1 MSKNET
7 AANIEAGTVAP
18 GLSAGLGREDSGRS
32 EAAGDVLKNARL
44 SQCIGIDTL
53 AGLLKVPVHKLHAL
67 EQGHFEALPDPVF
80 TRALAASMCR
90 ILKLDPAPVLQ
101 GLPAILTF
109 KATPQNRGINTPF
122 RTRNTRNSR
131 QAAPLWSHISRP
143 AIWLGI
149 ALLMGA
155 LVLLFLPF
163 IEQEIARLRPVA
175 QLDAS
180 PVQPA
185 DPVPA
190 TTTVVTPVVRYEGAP
205 AAAQISAADNPAAVD
220 VFAAVPGPALPPA
233 SSAMAQAA
241 AADPVSLLNFSAKGA
256 SYVKVTD
263 ANGAVVF
270 DRVLRSGESVGL
282 SATPPLAAVVG
293 RANAISVLVRGAA
306 FDIAAVSKNNIA
318 RFEVK

>member
-7 AANIEAGTVAP
+7 AANMEAGTVAP

-44 SQCIGIDTL
+44 SQCMDIDTL
-53 AGLLKVPVHKLHAL
+53 AGLLKVPAHKLHAL

-101 GLPAILTF
+101 RLPALSTF

-122 RTRNTRNSR
+122 RTRNSR

-163 IEQEIARLRPVA
+163 IEQEITRLRPVA

-220 VFAAVPGPALPPA
+220 VFAAVPGPALLPA
-233 SSAMAQAA
+233 SSSIAQAA